1 MRNAVIGRLNEDIS
15 IRNTAKK
22 NVNGNPFDK
31 ILNYIPA
38 VQIRE
43 YAQDARLVQIQ
54 NAISAFTRGWEAFR
68 EGDQKKWKDFLK
80 EVLSL
85 KFLK

>member
-1 MRNAVIGRLNEDIS
+1 MRNAVIGRLDEDIS
-15 IRNTAKK
+15 IRKTAKK
-22 NVNGNPFDK
+22 KDDGRLFDE

-68 EGDQKKWKDFLK
+68 EGD
-80 EVLSL
+80 
-85 KFLK
+85 